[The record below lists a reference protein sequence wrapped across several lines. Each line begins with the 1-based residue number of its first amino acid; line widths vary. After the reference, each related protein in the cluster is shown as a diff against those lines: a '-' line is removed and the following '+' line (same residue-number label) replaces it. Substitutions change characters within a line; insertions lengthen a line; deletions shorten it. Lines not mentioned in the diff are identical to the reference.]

1 MLEPYPW
8 IARNLNL
15 CFLLVCDR
23 NKCSSISF
31 RTWIC
36 ASHTFHSGAAGYIHL
51 LLFPSCCSLF
61 FFSYSQLSFL
71 LLLLL
76 LFLWMF
82 LIETP
87 SFKKYSFFLLGS
99 FEFCDFFLADY
110 IYAKVSCMSKRA
122 RSSSQSR
129 SLTRFLSHPVNYLS
143 IFLFAHAIYCGF
155 RVPEM
160 VIICS
165 ITSP

>member
-1 MLEPYPW
+1 MFIYF
-8 IARNLNL
+8 IQNLNL
-15 CFLLVCDR
+15 CF
-23 NKCSSISF
+23 SHFSF
-31 RTWIC
+31 WSCRLYSFI
-36 ASHTFHSGAAGYIHL
+36 TFPFML
-51 LLFPSCCSLF
+51 QPFF